1 MTAASG
7 ETTGVAFTGG
17 AGRLAGDLWNAAGTR
32 AVMLAHGGGQT
43 RHSWRR
49 TAAALYRH
57 GYTVATFDARGHG
70 DSDWSDGAEYSFDD
84 LTGDLADVVAQVR
97 WRTGVGRPVLVG
109 ASMGGIAALLAL
121 AADPALAS
129 ALVLVDVTPKVEAD
143 GIDRV
148 HRFVTG
154 APNGFADLAEVAA
167 AVSAYNPHRR
177 TPGNLDG
184 LRKNL
189 RRGVDGR
196 WYWHWDPAFFQVR
209 RVATAEDL
217 QRTLE
222 RAARRITVPTL
233 LIRGTASDIA
243 TDDGVELLRQLI
255 PHAVVAD
262 VGGAGHMVAGDDNDV
277 FAAALRS
284 FLDEL

>member
-17 AGRLAGDLWNAAGTR
+17 AGGLRLQPAPP
-32 AVMLAHGGGQT
+32 
-43 RHSWRR
+43 HSRQSRRPAQEPAPWR
-49 TAAALYRH
+49 
-57 GYTVATFDARGHG
+57 
-70 DSDWSDGAEYSFDD
+70 
-84 LTGDLADVVAQVR
+84 
-97 WRTGVGRPVLVG
+97 GRPVV
-109 ASMGGIAALLAL
+109 LAL
-121 AADPALAS
+121 GS
-129 ALVLVDVTPKVEAD
+129 GVL
-143 GIDRV
+143 
-148 HRFVTG
+148 
-154 APNGFADLAEVAA
+154 
-167 AVSAYNPHRR
+167 
-177 TPGNLDG
+177 PG
-184 LRKNL
+184 
-189 RRGVDGR
+189 
-196 WYWHWDPAFFQVR
+196 

-284 FLDEL
+284 FLDELRRNHL